1 MEVIPAIDLSKGKCV
16 RLYQGRADKETV
28 YFDDPL
34 EVARM
39 WEGKGA
45 RRLHMV
51 DLDGAFKGVP
61 QNQEIIKKIA
71 SSLSIPIQV
80 GGGIRDEDTVKG
92 LLALGISRV
101 IMGTAA
107 VSNPSLV
114 KTLVKKFGDSI
125 MVGVDAQDGMVAVK
139 GWVESSTLKALD
151 LVKVMETVG
160 VKEVVY
166 TDIARDGTLEGP
178 NLEATKEIAE
188 NTSISIIAS
197 GGVSSLADI
206 RGARELETSGIS
218 GIIVGQ
224 ALYKGKFTL
233 EEALQAAK

>member
-1 MEVIPAIDLSKGKCV
+1 MEVIPAIDLRKGKCV
-16 RLYQGRADKETV
+16 RLYQGRADRETV
-28 YFDDPL
+28 YFEDPL
-34 EVARM
+34 EVALM
-39 WEGKGA
+39 WEKKGA

-61 QNQEIIKKIA
+61 QNQKIIKKIA
-71 SSLSIPIQV
+71 SNLNIPVQV

-92 LLALGISRV
+92 LLDLGISRV
-101 IMGTAA
+101 IIGTVA

-114 KTLVKKFGDSI
+114 KTLVDKFGDSI
-125 MVGVDAQDGMVAVK
+125 MVGVDAQEGWVAVK
-139 GWVESSTLKALD
+139 GWVESSTIKALD
-151 LVKVMETVG
+151 LVKGMEKAG

-166 TDIARDGTLEGP
+166 TDISRDGTLEGP
-178 NLEATKEIAE
+178 NLEATKDIAE
-188 NTSISIIAS
+188 NTTISIIAS

-206 RGARELETSGIS
+206 RGARELEASGIS

-233 EEALQAAK
+233 EEALEAAK